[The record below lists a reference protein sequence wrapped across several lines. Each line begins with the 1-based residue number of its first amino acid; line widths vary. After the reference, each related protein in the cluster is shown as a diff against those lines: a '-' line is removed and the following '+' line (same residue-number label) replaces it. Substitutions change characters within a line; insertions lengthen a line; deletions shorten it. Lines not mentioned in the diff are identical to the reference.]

1 MLQILE
7 HQDEIRIAD
16 QAGGLPDVLT
26 PGVQV
31 VLWKRGL
38 DARAVRWITLW
49 IAENP
54 VNLDLTCS
62 PDVDLLPQLTLGL
75 CRAGLPPG
83 SGMNEFVRDV
93 VFLAETFGRIANKTS
108 VRVRLE
114 TLHDDGCVK
123 FHVDSLRLRLL
134 CTYSGPGTEWV
145 ANEGANRQELGN
157 HAESLEAANRSIVP
171 DASLVR
177 VTPTGS
183 VMVFKGSRFDEDP
196 ETGLVHRSHPV
207 RSSQDIRLRLCID
220 EPDSRY

>member
-1 MLQILE
+1 M
-7 HQDEIRIAD
+7 D

-31 VLWKRGL
+31 VVWKRQL
-38 DARAVRWITLW
+38 DARVERWISVWLRQH
-49 IAENP
+49 E
-54 VNLDLTCS
+54 VSLDVTGR
-62 PDVDLLPQLTLGL
+62 PDVELLLGL
-75 CRAGLPPG
+75 TRGLCKAGLPPG
-83 SGMNEFVRDV
+83 LGMNEFVQDV
-93 VFLAETFGRIANKTS
+93 VFLAGSFAGIAGRER
-108 VRVRLE
+108 VRVRVD
-114 TLHDDGCVK
+114 TLGDDGCMK

-134 CTYSGPGTEWV
+134 CTYAGPGTEWV
-145 ANEGANRQELGN
+145 ANDGANRQELGN
-157 HAESLEAANRSIVP
+157 HAESMEAANRSIVP